1 MGVAPKVNGLGSDL
15 ITMDPLV
22 AAAAAGVVVVVV
34 AFPAFNCK
42 TPPLDNWAS

>member
-22 AAAAAGVVVVVV
+22 AAAAAVVVVV